1 MSENEKR
8 KPDYAVDHYRRDLFP
23 PFLDLFDDNFF
34 KRGHEDVMRTDIKDA
49 GDKFILNIEI
59 PGIDKKDIKI
69 ALEDG
74 ELTITASFDRNEKE
88 EDEEGKYIH
97 FERASGTFS
106 RTFFVG
112 RDVKKADIKASTDNG
127 VLKILIPKKEKEE
140 AVEDKYIAID

>member
-69 ALEDG
+69 VLEDG